1 MGRDSQSLLLLT
13 LGRSLKEL
21 GYVLSAFALED
32 GEARTLW
39 ENIYCYVTVLG
50 YNHSILIDWTRFEG
64 ALLSSL
70 ETERVISRS
79 GKCTSSYGWISRQIP
94 SEIRTT
100 CLPTLLSLLIV
111 SLSKNA
117 CACLHANFQED
128 LHTYHSSLTY
138 LHS

>member
-1 MGRDSQSLLLLT
+1 MSITSTMLVHFHYMMSSVNKLKTRMHVVGSMGRDSQSLLLLT

-79 GKCTSSYGWISRQIP
+79 DFLYFYFQKWQVHF
-94 SEIRTT
+94 
-100 CLPTLLSLLIV
+100 LLWMD
-111 SLSKNA
+111 K
-117 CACLHANFQED
+117 QTD
-128 LHTYHSSLTY
+128 PK
-138 LHS
+138 